1 MSMLTYW
8 SYDFIF
14 RGIVRWQMLSF
25 SGPNRK
31 IFTSLGPCRRVQRP
45 VRNVGASTGAL
56 AALVGLLLGEVH
68 LDMLQIDGCPKVY
81 GSRGVRGAPALT
93 DH

>member
-1 MSMLTYW
+1 MSMLTCW

-25 SGPNRK
+25 SGPNRE